1 VFFQAFG
8 QRTQTAQ
15 DVDRLSCFGCRNPLQ
30 WISAFAITNVMFHL
44 QWDAELL
51 TSYGWIECV
60 GCADRSAYDLS
71 VHAKKTGASLV
82 VRQRLPEPIQ
92 VTEWEIDLDKKKFG
106 PHFKKDG
113 KAVEAALT
121 ATTQSQREELA
132 KALGAD
138 GSLTIDV
145 PGVGDGKVSVPNT
158 LVKIEQRT
166 RTENVREFIPNV
178 IEPSFGIGRIL

>member
-1 VFFQAFG
+1 
-8 QRTQTAQ
+8 
-15 DVDRLSCFGCRNPLQ
+15 L
-30 WISAFAITNVMFHL
+30 I
-44 QWDAELL
+44 
-51 TSYGWIECV
+51 
-60 GCADRSAYDLS
+60 
-71 VHAKKTGASLV
+71 

-121 ATTQSQREELA
+121 ATTQHQREELA
-132 KALGAD
+132 KALDAS
-138 GSLTIDV
+138 GSLTVNV
-145 PGVGDGKVSVPNT
+145 PGVGDGKVSVPNS
-158 LVKIEQRT
+158 LIKIEQRT